1 MRTSGIEDVRMEV
14 EMRMPLAKTF
24 ARQAA
29 DSAAFERSSSKGS
42 KRIGIL
48 SQSKRTDKFGRL
60 AGSLSD

>member
-1 MRTSGIEDVRMEV
+1 MRLEV

-42 KRIGIL
+42 RRLGIL
-48 SQSKRTDKFGRL
+48 SQSKHIDRFGRL
-60 AGSLSD
+60 AGSLAD